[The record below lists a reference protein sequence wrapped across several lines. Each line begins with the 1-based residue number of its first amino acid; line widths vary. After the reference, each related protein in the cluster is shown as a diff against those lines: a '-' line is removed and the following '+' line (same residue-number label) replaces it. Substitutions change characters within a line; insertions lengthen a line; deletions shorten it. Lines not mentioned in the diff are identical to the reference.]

1 MSVLKGWED
10 ILNLLEKGTAI
21 IVAGGEKYNIPSL
34 HNFYRKNPDKAD
46 RYWKSIE
53 HLGFGY
59 FKGYT
64 EHGKFE
70 FDGGGAMRHYYDE
83 DNKKETYE
91 SLSYSPLRADKEV
104 LKDLDYDI
112 DSVKEIV
119 KNIIKGCIEKGK

>member
-1 MSVLKGWED
+1 MSILKGWEE
-10 ILNLLEKGTAI
+10 ILNLLEEGTAI

-34 HNFYRKNPDKAD
+34 HNFYRKNPDTAD
-46 RYWKSIE
+46 RYWKTID

-70 FDGGGAMRHYYDE
+70 FDAGGAMRNYHEGDYE
-83 DNKKETYE
+83 KGTYE
-91 SLSYSPLRADKEV
+91 SLSYSPLHADKEV

-112 DSVKEIV
+112 ESVKEIV
-119 KNIIKGCIEKGK
+119 KKIIGELKDF